1 MTGRLVV
8 KGGRFYVVISY
19 QDSQGKNKQKWKA
32 TGLPVK
38 NNKRIAEE
46 LMREI
51 VANFDPQVEE
61 LVKKSNGAH
70 KIKMPKSRTPQVRSI
85 VQMQPSYIMQG
96 QPMMQSGYMWN
107 QRQVMGEDMLFG
119 DYLAQWIEMAKP
131 NLQISTYSSYKG
143 KIKHI
148 APYFNE
154 RGITLQSISPMDIQ
168 AYYAWLIDNGK
179 SVQSCTHAHVIIRRA
194 LEIAYRTDRIPV
206 NPAAKVEKP
215 KSPKYEAK
223 YYDLKQ
229 LKVLFEKLKGDKYE
243 LMYKMT
249 AFYGL
254 RRSELCGM
262 KWSSIDF
269 DNNKLTLNSSIVQ
282 ASLNSKTVIVKKD
295 VMKNAASKRTMPLIP
310 EIKEALLKLKAEQD
324 NNKAYF
330 SNYYNKEYL
339 DYVWVDEIGM
349 IVNPNTLT
357 NHFQKFLEQRGLPKI
372 RFHELRHSCASLL
385 LACGVSMK
393 EIQEWLGH
401 SAISTTA
408 DIYSHLNYSSKL
420 NVANTLTNV
429 FGGDMIESDEQDS
442 YETKA
447 LLSNIF
453 RGAEHEQA
461 QAQTQVQVQIQAPVD
476 PEPIEA
482 VTDEIKPNVKEIIE
496 KERKMDYDEIL
507 EDVDNSIAQYKKAKE
522 EMAKLGFDD
531 YGEYLDYLEYMER
544 RAARKKDLEM

>member
-8 KGGRFYVVISY
+8 KNGRYYVVISY

-46 LMREI
+46 LMRDI

-61 LVKKSNGAH
+61 LVKKNGTR
-70 KIKMPKSRTPQVRSI
+70 KIKMPKSRKPQT
-85 VQMQPSYIMQG
+85 MWQPQPTYMMQG
-96 QPMMQSGYMWN
+96 QPMMQSGYMY
-107 QRQVMGEDMLFG
+107 QARQYMGEDMLFG
-119 DYLAQWIEMAKP
+119 DYLAQWIEMAKT
-131 NLQISTYSSYKG
+131 NLQISTYSSYKA
-143 KIKHI
+143 KIKQI
-148 APYFNE
+148 APYFND
-154 RGITLQSISPMDIQ
+154 RGITLQGISPMDIQ
-168 AYYAWLIDNGK
+168 TYYAWLIDNGK

-206 NPAAKVEKP
+206 NPASKVEKP

-262 KWSSIDF
+262 RWSSIDF

-282 ASLNSKTVIVKKD
+282 ASVNNKTVLVKKD

-310 EIKEALLKLKAEQD
+310 EIKDALLKLKAEQD
-324 NNKAYF
+324 KNKAEF
-330 SNYYNKEYL
+330 GKYYNQEYI

-349 IVNPNTLT
+349 IVNPNTLSC
-357 NHFQKFLEQRGLPKI
+357 HFQNFLTQNELPKI

-420 NVANTLTNV
+420 NVANTLTNA
-429 FGGDMIESDEQDS
+429 FGGEMMETDEQDQ

-447 LLSNIF
+447 LLSNLF

-461 QAQTQVQVQIQAPVD
+461 QGEVAAQVQTQAQAN
-476 PEPIEA
+476 PEPVETA
-482 VTDEIKPNVKEIIE
+482 TDEIKPNVKEILE
-496 KERKMDYDEIL
+496 KASKMSQEEIL
-507 EDVDNSIAQYKKAKE
+507 EDVDNSIVEYKKAKK

-531 YGEYLDYLEYMER
+531 YDEYLDYLEYMER

>member
-19 QDSQGKNKQKWKA
+19 QDSRGKNKQKWKA

-70 KIKMPKSRTPQVRSI
+70 KIKMPKSRKPMVP
-85 VQMQPSYIMQG
+85 MQPSYMLQG

-119 DYLAQWIEMAKP
+119 DYLMQWIEMAKP

-179 SVQSCTHAHVIIRRA
+179 SVQSCTHSHVIIRRA

-229 LKVLFEKLKGDKYE
+229 LKVLFEKLKGDKNE

-324 NNKAYF
+324 KNKAYF
-330 SNYYNKEYL
+330 SNYYNQEYL

-357 NHFQKFLEQRGLPKI
+357 NHFQKFLEQHGLPKI

-420 NVANTLTNV
+420 NVANTLTNA
-429 FGGDMIESDEQDS
+429 FGGEMMESDEQDQ

-461 QAQTQVQVQIQAPVD
+461 QGQTQVQEQMPSQAD
-476 PEPIEA
+476 TQPIEDVA
-482 VTDEIKPNVKEIIE
+482 EEIRPNVKGIIE
-496 KERKMDYDEIL
+496 KASKLSHEEIL
-507 EDVDNSIAQYKKAKE
+507 EDLDQSIAEYKKAKV
-522 EMAKLGFDD
+522 EMAKLGFTD
-531 YGEYLDYLEYMER
+531 YDEYLDYLEYMER
-544 RAARKKDLEM
+544 RTARKKDLEM

>member
-8 KGGRFYVVISY
+8 KGGRYYVVISY

-46 LMREI
+46 LMRDI

-61 LVKKSNGAH
+61 LMKRSNGGR
-70 KIKMPKSRTPQVRSI
+70 KIKMPKPRKPQTVW
-85 VQMQPSYIMQG
+85 QPQPIYMMQG
-96 QPMMQSGYMWN
+96 QNMRQSGYMWN

-179 SVQSCTHAHVIIRRA
+179 SVQSCTHSHVIIRRA

-310 EIKEALLKLKAEQD
+310 EIKEALLKLKAARQEQG
-324 NNKAYF
+324 
-330 SNYYNKEYL
+330 L
-339 DYVWVDEIGM
+339 
-349 IVNPNTLT
+349 
-357 NHFQKFLEQRGLPKI
+357 FQQ
-372 RFHELRHSCASLL
+372 LL
-385 LACGVSMK
+385 
-393 EIQEWLGH
+393 
-401 SAISTTA
+401 
-408 DIYSHLNYSSKL
+408 
-420 NVANTLTNV
+420 
-429 FGGDMIESDEQDS
+429 
-442 YETKA
+442 
-447 LLSNIF
+447 
-453 RGAEHEQA
+453 
-461 QAQTQVQVQIQAPVD
+461 
-476 PEPIEA
+476 
-482 VTDEIKPNVKEIIE
+482 
-496 KERKMDYDEIL
+496 
-507 EDVDNSIAQYKKAKE
+507 
-522 EMAKLGFDD
+522 
-531 YGEYLDYLEYMER
+531 
-544 RAARKKDLEM
+544 

>member
-8 KGGRFYVVISY
+8 KGGRYYVVISY
-19 QDSQGKNKQKWKA
+19 QDSRGKNKQKWKA

-61 LVKKSNGAH
+61 LIKKSNGAH
-70 KIKMPKSRTPQVRSI
+70 KIKMPKSRTHQVRSI
-85 VQMQPSYIMQG
+85 VQMQPSYMMQG

-168 AYYAWLIDNGK
+168 AYYAWLIENGK
-179 SVQSCTHAHVIIRRA
+179 SVQSCTHSHVIIRRA

-254 RRSELCGM
+254 RRSEICGM

-310 EIKEALLKLKAEQD
+310 EIKEALLKLKADQD
-324 NNKAYF
+324 KNKAYF
-330 SNYYNKEYL
+330 SNYYNQEYL

-357 NHFQKFLEQRGLPKI
+357 NHFQKFLEQHDLPKI

-408 DIYSHLNYSSKL
+408 DIYSHLNFSSKL

-429 FGGDMIESDEQDS
+429 LGGEMIESSGQDQD
-442 YETKA
+442 ETKA
-447 LLSNIF
+447 LLSNLF

-461 QAQTQVQVQIQAPVD
+461 KGISEPVEAIEND
-476 PEPIEA
+476 FVAEVEEELDEPDDLSDNEDFGTVDRGIAEFR
-482 VTDEIKPNVKEIIE
+482 KVKE
-496 KERKMDYDEIL
+496 KMARLGFTDYD
-507 EDVDNSIAQYKKAKE
+507 
-522 EMAKLGFDD
+522 
-531 YGEYLDYLEYMER
+531 EYLDYLEYMER
-544 RAARKKDLEM
+544 KSARKKDLEM

>member
-1 MTGRLVV
+1 MTGRLVT
-8 KGGRFYVVISY
+8 KNGRYYVVISY
-19 QDSQGKNKQKWKA
+19 QDSNGRNKQKWKA

-46 LMREI
+46 LMRDI

-70 KIKMPKSRTPQVRSI
+70 KIKMPKSRKPM
-85 VQMQPSYIMQG
+85 VQMQPSYMMQG
-96 QPMMQSGYMWN
+96 QPIMQSGYMWN
-107 QRQVMGEDMLFG
+107 QRQVMSGDMLFG

-179 SVQSCTHAHVIIRRA
+179 SVQSCTHSHVIIRRA

-324 NNKAYF
+324 KNKAYF

-357 NHFQKFLEQRGLPKI
+357 NHFQKFLEQHGLPKI

-429 FGGDMIESDEQDS
+429 FGGEMMEFVEQDS

-447 LLSNIF
+447 LITNLF
-453 RGAEHEQA
+453 RGAEHEPAQVQTQA
-461 QAQTQVQVQIQAPVD
+461 QVN
-476 PEPIEA
+476 PEPADA
-482 VTDEIKPNVKEIIE
+482 VMGEIKPNVKEILE
-496 KERKMDYDEIL
+496 KASKMSNDEIL
-507 EDVDNSIAQYKKAKE
+507 EDVDNSIAEYKKAKE
-522 EMAKLGFDD
+522 EMAKLGFAD
-531 YGEYLDYLEYMER
+531 YDEYLDYLEYMER
-544 RAARKKDLEM
+544 RAARKKDMEM

>member
-1 MTGRLVV
+1 MTGRLV
-8 KGGRFYVVISY
+8 KKNGKFYIVISY
-19 QDSQGKNKQKWKA
+19 KDASGKHKQKWVA
-32 TGLPVK
+32 TGLDTK

-46 LMREI
+46 MMRDI
-51 VANFDPQVEE
+51 VANFDPQVEMM
-61 LVKKSNGAH
+61 KKSNGAYL
-70 KIKMPKSRTPQVRSI
+70 IPMPQARPVVQPQPRY
-85 VQMQPSYIMQG
+85 MQQR
-96 QPMMQSGYMWN
+96 QPVAMTGYMTN
-107 QRQVMGEDMLFG
+107 QASYLAQSRFEQDNDLLFG
-119 DYLAQWIEMAKP
+119 DYLMQWVEIAKP
-131 NLQISTYSSYKG
+131 NLQLSTYGSYKA
-143 KIKHI
+143 KIKHM

-154 RGITLQSISPMDIQ
+154 RGITLNTITPTDIQ
-168 AYYAWLIDNGK
+168 TYYAWLMDHGK

-269 DNNKLTLNSSIVQ
+269 DNDKITLNSSIVQ
-282 ASLNSKTVIVKKD
+282 ACINNKTMLVKKD
-295 VMKNAASKRTMPLIP
+295 VMKNAASKRTMPLIS
-310 EIKEALLKLKAEQD
+310 EIKEALLKMKDQQD
-324 NNKAYF
+324 RNKTYF
-330 SNYYNKEYL
+330 SDGYNKEYL
-339 DYVWVDEIGM
+339 DYVWVDDIGM
-349 IVNPNTLT
+349 IINPNTLSC
-357 NHFQKFLEQRGLPKI
+357 HFQTFLAQNGLPKI

-385 LACGVSMK
+385 LACGVNMK

-420 NVANTLTNV
+420 NVANTLTNA
-429 FGGDMIESDEQDS
+429 FGGGKLKVEEQDPD
-442 YETKA
+442 EAKA
-447 LLSNIF
+447 LLTTLF

-461 QAQTQVQVQIQAPVD
+461 HD
-476 PEPIEA
+476 DFESIETA
-482 VTDEIKPNVKEIIE
+482 TEEMEHIYEE
-496 KERKMDYDEIL
+496 EL
-507 EDVDNSIAQYKKAKE
+507 EETHNSSYNEDLEETDNSIVEYKKAKE
-522 EMAKLGFDD
+522 EMARLGFTD
-531 YGEYLDYLEYMER
+531 YDEYLDYLEYMER
-544 RAARKKDLEM
+544 RAARKKDMEM

>member
-8 KGGRFYVVISY
+8 KGGRYYVVISY
-19 QDSQGKNKQKWKA
+19 QDSRGKNKQKWKA

-61 LVKKSNGAH
+61 LIKKSNGAH
-70 KIKMPKSRTPQVRSI
+70 KIKMPKSRTHQVRSI
-85 VQMQPSYIMQG
+85 VQMQPSYMMQG

-168 AYYAWLIDNGK
+168 AYYAWLIENGK
-179 SVQSCTHAHVIIRRA
+179 SVQSCTHSHVIIRRA

-254 RRSELCGM
+254 RRSEICGM

-310 EIKEALLKLKAEQD
+310 EIKEALLKLKADQD
-324 NNKAYF
+324 KNKAYF
-330 SNYYNKEYL
+330 NNYYNKEYL

-357 NHFQKFLEQRGLPKI
+357 NHFQKFLEQHDLPKI

-408 DIYSHLNYSSKL
+408 DIYSHLNFSSKL

-429 FGGDMIESDEQDS
+429 LGGEMIESSGQDQD
-442 YETKA
+442 ETKA
-447 LLSNIF
+447 LLSNLF

-461 QAQTQVQVQIQAPVD
+461 KGISEPVEAIEND
-476 PEPIEA
+476 FVAEVEEELDEPDDLSDNEDFGTVDRGIAEFR
-482 VTDEIKPNVKEIIE
+482 KVKE
-496 KERKMDYDEIL
+496 KMARLGFTDYD
-507 EDVDNSIAQYKKAKE
+507 
-522 EMAKLGFDD
+522 
-531 YGEYLDYLEYMER
+531 EYLDYLEYMER
-544 RAARKKDLEM
+544 KSARKKDLEM

>member
-1 MTGRLVV
+1 MTGRLVT
-8 KGGRFYVVISY
+8 KNGRYYVVISY
-19 QDSQGKNKQKWKA
+19 QDSNGKNKQKWKA

-46 LMREI
+46 LMRDI

-61 LVKKSNGAH
+61 LMKRSNGGR
-70 KIKMPKSRTPQVRSI
+70 KIKMPKPRKPQTVWQPQP
-85 VQMQPSYIMQG
+85 VYMPQGQAMMQP
-96 QPMMQSGYMWN
+96 GYMWN
-107 QRQVMGEDMLFG
+107 QRPVMGEDMLFG

-168 AYYAWLIDNGK
+168 TYYAWLIDNGK
-179 SVQSCTHAHVIIRRA
+179 SIQSCTHAHVIIRRA

-269 DNNKLTLNSSIVQ
+269 DNNKLMLNSSIVQ

-324 NNKAYF
+324 KNKAYF

-357 NHFQKFLEQRGLPKI
+357 NHFQKFLEQHGLPKI

-385 LACGVSMK
+385 LACGINMK

-401 SAISTTA
+401 SAISTTVNNQYGH
-408 DIYSHLNYSSKL
+408 IKSKL
-420 NVANTLTNV
+420 ELK
-429 FGGDMIESDEQDS
+429 Q
-442 YETKA
+442 
-447 LLSNIF
+447 SN
-453 RGAEHEQA
+453 QC
-461 QAQTQVQVQIQAPVD
+461 
-476 PEPIEA
+476 
-482 VTDEIKPNVKEIIE
+482 
-496 KERKMDYDEIL
+496 
-507 EDVDNSIAQYKKAKE
+507 KAKV
-522 EMAKLGFDD
+522 GIS
-531 YGEYLDYLEYMER
+531 
-544 RAARKKDLEM
+544 

>member
-85 VQMQPSYIMQG
+85 VQMQPSYMMQG

-179 SVQSCTHAHVIIRRA
+179 SVQSCTHSHVIIRRA

-229 LKVLFEKLKGDKYE
+229 LKVLFEELKGDKYE

-262 KWSSIDF
+262 KWNSIDF
-269 DNNKLTLNSSIVQ
+269 DKNTLTLNSSVVQ
-282 ASLNSKTVIVKKD
+282 TSVNGKLLLIQKD

-324 NNKAYF
+324 KNKAYF

-357 NHFQKFLEQRGLPKI
+357 NHFQKFLEQHGLPKI

-420 NVANTLTNV
+420 NVANTLTNA
-429 FGGDMIESDEQDS
+429 FGGEMIDSDKQDS

-447 LLSNIF
+447 LLSNLF

-461 QAQTQVQVQIQAPVD
+461 QVR
-476 PEPIEA
+476 PEPLEA
-482 VTDEIKPNVKEIIE
+482 VTDEIKLNVKEIIE
-496 KERKMDYDEIL
+496 KASKMSHDEIL
-507 EDVDNSIAQYKKAKE
+507 EDVDNSIAEYKKAKE

-531 YGEYLDYLEYMER
+531 YDEYLDYLEYMER
-544 RAARKKDLEM
+544 RAARKKDFEM

>member
-8 KGGRFYVVISY
+8 KNGRYYVVISY

-46 LMREI
+46 LMRDI

-61 LVKKSNGAH
+61 LVKKNGTR
-70 KIKMPKSRTPQVRSI
+70 KIKMPKSRKPQT
-85 VQMQPSYIMQG
+85 MWQPQPTYMMQG
-96 QPMMQSGYMWN
+96 QPMMQSGYMY
-107 QRQVMGEDMLFG
+107 QARQYMGEDMLFG
-119 DYLAQWIEMAKP
+119 DYLAQWIEMAKT
-131 NLQISTYSSYKG
+131 NLQISTYSSYKA
-143 KIKHI
+143 KIKQI
-148 APYFNE
+148 APYFND
-154 RGITLQSISPMDIQ
+154 RGITLQGISPMDIQ
-168 AYYAWLIDNGK
+168 TYYAWLIDTGK

-206 NPAAKVEKP
+206 NPASKVEKP

-262 KWSSIDF
+262 RWSSIDF

-282 ASLNSKTVIVKKD
+282 ASVNNKTVLVKKD

-324 NNKAYF
+324 KNKAEF
-330 SNYYNKEYL
+330 GKYYNQEYM

-349 IVNPNTLT
+349 IVNPNSLT
-357 NHFQKFLEQRGLPKI
+357 NHFQKFLEQHGLPKI

-420 NVANTLTNV
+420 NVANTLTNA
-429 FGGDMIESDEQDS
+429 FGGEMIESDEQDS

-461 QAQTQVQVQIQAPVD
+461 QVETQVQEQTLSQVD
-476 PEPIEA
+476 SETIED
-482 VTDEIKPNVKEIIE
+482 VTEEIKPNVKEILE
-496 KERKMDYDEIL
+496 KASKMSHDEIL
-507 EDVDNSIAQYKKAKE
+507 EDVDNSIAEYKKAKE

-531 YGEYLDYLEYMER
+531 YDEYLDYLEYMER
-544 RAARKKDLEM
+544 RAARKKDMEM

>member
-8 KGGRFYVVISY
+8 KGGRYYVVISY
-19 QDSQGKNKQKWKA
+19 QDSKGKNKQKWKA

-38 NNKRIAEE
+38 NNKRITEE

-51 VANFDPQVEE
+51 VANFDPQLEE
-61 LVKKSNGAH
+61 LVKKSNGAR
-70 KIKMPKSRTPQVRSI
+70 KIQMPKSRTTQLRPM
-85 VQMQPSYIMQG
+85 MQSQPRYMPLG
-96 QPMMQSGYMWN
+96 QPMMQAGYMWN
-107 QRQVMGEDMLFG
+107 QTRPIMGEDMLFG
-119 DYLAQWIEMAKP
+119 DYLMQWIEIAKP

-154 RGITLQSISPMDIQ
+154 RGITLQTISPTDIQ
-168 AYYAWLIDNGK
+168 TYYAWLIENGK
-179 SVQSCTHAHVIIRRA
+179 SIQSCTHSHVIIRRA
-194 LEIAYRTDRIPV
+194 LEIAYRTDRISS

-223 YYDLKQ
+223 YYDLEQ

-262 KWSSIDF
+262 RWSSIDF
-269 DNNKLTLNSSIVQ
+269 NNNKLTLNSSIVQ
-282 ASLNSKTVIVKKD
+282 ASINSKTVLVKKD

-324 NNKAYF
+324 KNKAYF

-357 NHFQKFLEQRGLPKI
+357 NHFQKFLEQHGLPKI

-385 LACGVSMK
+385 LACGVNMK

-408 DIYSHLNYSSKL
+408 DIYSHLNFSSKL

-429 FGGDMIESDEQDS
+429 LGGEMIESSGQDQE
-442 YETKA
+442 ETKA
-447 LLSNIF
+447 LLSTLF

-461 QAQTQVQVQIQAPVD
+461 KAGSEPV
-476 PEPIEA
+476 EA
-482 VTDEIKPNVKEIIE
+482 VENDFVADVEEEREEPDDLSSNEDFGAGDKSIAEFRKVKE
-496 KERKMDYDEIL
+496 KMARLGFTDYD
-507 EDVDNSIAQYKKAKE
+507 
-522 EMAKLGFDD
+522 
-531 YGEYLDYLEYMER
+531 EYLDYLEYMEKR
-544 RAARKKDLEM
+544 TAREKDMEM